1 MIEHFLVDIRHFLTD
16 RSTFFS
22 TAQKYSIER
31 YLQER
36 GYQYNLNERCFS
48 KTKEAFKAKLIESK
62 KMGLGR
68 KAKAAEP
75 ITAHD
80 ETKLIKSQMLSDKSP
95 WALQFSL
102 FYFFTKGFGM
112 RGRDEHRQLK

>member
-1 MIEHFLVDIRHFLTD
+1 MISDIFLND

-22 TAQKYSIER
+22 TAQKYSTER

-68 KAKAAEP
+68 KAKAAKP

-80 ETKLIKSQMLSDKSP
+80 ETKLLRSEMLSDKSP